1 MHAILFKMAF
11 EAPEG
16 DISLDISEKTLE
28 NIFKSFFDNAE
39 EGRIVTLVE
48 MNWAYDFR
56 NKSGALTKEE
66 LEFVINSQIDAG
78 RIEVISPTEFKV
90 VDKTRPQRA
99 YIASQEVVEQAAAE
113 YSKQFREKY
122 RELDNT

>member
-1 MHAILFKMAF
+1 M
-11 EAPEG
+11 EG
-16 DISLDISEKTLE
+16 VISLDINEKTLK
-28 NIFKSFFDNAE
+28 NIFNSFFGNVE

-66 LEFVINSQIDAG
+66 LEFVINTQINTG

-90 VDKTRPQRA
+90 VAKAAPQRA
-99 YIASQEVVEQAAAE
+99 YIAS
-113 YSKQFREKY
+113 
-122 RELDNT
+122 